1 MTLRLGVIHAIEE
14 SCHVSLPQSGQ
25 VAQNPRVMHH
35 NKTGAWLNLFDHLV
49 GDKRR
54 QDRKQSTERYRH
66 NVIGAGRPAAHYAFL
81 DRSLGELRDA

>member
-1 MTLRLGVIHAIEE
+1 MVLSTIAPECPPKRTSSTESQSHA
-14 SCHVSLPQSGQ
+14 PQ
-25 VAQNPRVMHH
+25 QNW
-35 NKTGAWLNLFDHLV
+35 AWLNLFDHLV